1 MKVIFFGCTKY
12 SEELLN
18 HLFELKNIEI
28 SAIFSIPEEFKISY
42 SEELVKNTNFA
53 DLSKI
58 ATERN
63 IEFHWIN
70 SEKGQ
75 RTKDYADEIKR
86 INADII
92 LVLGWYYM
100 VSKEIRDL
108 AKYGAWGIHASL
120 LPKYA
125 GGAPLVWA
133 MIEGQRETGVSLFK
147 LDEGVDDGDIIEQER
162 FEIGPKDTI
171 NEVYNQATVASK
183 NILTRVFDDVN
194 YQIRFKEQDK
204 SQIQIYPQRSPKDGE
219 IDWNWDNE
227 RIKNF
232 IKAQTKPYPGAW
244 TKIGNKKIIIWSA
257 DIIEENG

>member
-12 SEELLN
+12 SEELLI
-18 HLFELKNIEI
+18 HLLELKNIEI

-42 SEELVKNTNFA
+42 SEKPVKNTNFA

-58 ATERN
+58 AEENN
-63 IEFHWIN
+63 IGFHWIN
-70 SEKGQ
+70 SESGQ
-75 RTKDYADEIKR
+75 RTKDYLDEIKK

-108 AKYGAWGIHASL
+108 TKYGAWGIHASL

-133 MIEGQRETGVSLFK
+133 MIDGQKETGVSLFK
-147 LDEGVDDGDIIEQER
+147 LDDGVDDGDIIEQEQ
-162 FEIGPKDTI
+162 FEIEPTDTI
-171 NEVYNQATVASK
+171 NEVYIKATFASK
-183 NILTRVFDDVN
+183 NILKRVFDDVN
-194 YQIRFKEQDK
+194 YQVNFKVQDK
-204 SQIQIYPQRSPKDGE
+204 SQIQVYPQRSPKDGE
-219 IDWNWDNE
+219 IDWSWDNK
-227 RIKNF
+227 RISNF

-244 TKIGNKKIIIWSA
+244 TKIGNKKVIIWSA
-257 DIIEENG
+257 DIIEENE

>member
-1 MKVIFFGCTKY
+1 MRVIFFGCTKY

-18 HLFELKNIEI
+18 HMLNLSNIKIE
-28 SAIFSIPEEFKISY
+28 AIFSIPEHFKISY
-42 SEELVKNTNFA
+42 SDDTVLNTNFS
-53 DLSKI
+53 DLSLIAKEKKI
-58 ATERN
+58 D
-63 IEFHWIN
+63 FYWVN
-70 SEKGQ
+70 SEDGK
-75 RTKDYADEIKR
+75 RTQDYYQVIEK
-86 INADII
+86 INPDII

-100 VSKEIRDL
+100 VPKQIRNL

-133 MIEGQRETGVSLFK
+133 MIEGQDKTGVSLFK
-147 LDEGVDDGDIIEQER
+147 LDDGVDDGDLIEQESFR
-162 FEIGPKDTI
+162 IEPNDTI
-171 NEVYNQATVASK
+171 KEVYEKATIASK
-183 NILTRVFDDVN
+183 NILKRVFDDVTYKLN
-194 YQIRFKEQDK
+194 FKVQEK